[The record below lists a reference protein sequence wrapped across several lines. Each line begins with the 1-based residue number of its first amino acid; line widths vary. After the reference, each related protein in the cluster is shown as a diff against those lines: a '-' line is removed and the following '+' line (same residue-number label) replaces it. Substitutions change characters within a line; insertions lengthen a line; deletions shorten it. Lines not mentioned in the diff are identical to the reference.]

1 MGFFDFFRPSS
12 VSAKDAPKEAL
23 PELKSKDTEDNTEAT
38 FSKDTAAISYGTK
51 MPIDLIYNYLREDYE
66 DRGYKDALCNPDNM
80 YKNMNKDLIKSN
92 LEILFKQVVL
102 RYKDDLRVVDFHIK
116 TRSDAGLVD
125 VVEQLKTRKET
136 LHEHMS
142 QLQEMEVAL
151 SNNEPHMTGMLV
163 SYERGFMRG
172 LAALSMEKLQN

>member
-1 MGFFDFFRPSS
+1 MGLFDFFSRSS
-12 VSAKDAPKEAL
+12 IPVKDASTEAL
-23 PELKSKDTEDNTEAT
+23 QEIKNKDIEDHTEAPLPGNT
-38 FSKDTAAISYGTK
+38 SAIAYGTK

-92 LEILFKQVVL
+92 LEILFKQVML
-102 RYKDDLRVVDFHIK
+102 KYKDDLRIVDFHIK

-136 LHEHMS
+136 LHEHME
-142 QLQEMEVAL
+142 QLQEMREAL